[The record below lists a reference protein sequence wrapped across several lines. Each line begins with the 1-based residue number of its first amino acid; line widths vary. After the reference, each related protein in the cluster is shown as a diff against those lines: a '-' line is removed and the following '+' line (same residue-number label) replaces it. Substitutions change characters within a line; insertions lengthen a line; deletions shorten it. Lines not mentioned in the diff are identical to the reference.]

1 MEDEYVQSVV
11 VNLKSESQS
20 KLRTHNSELTTN
32 GLPLFIDTNMYV
44 MKVWCE
50 FVFGKCHP
58 WITDQIA
65 KRKYD
70 LYLLCNTDL
79 PWVKDELREYPDL
92 KTRDKLY
99 HIYKNILSKQ
109 SVPWE
114 DINGGYEER
123 LENAVKAVD
132 TLLES

>member
-1 MEDEYVQSVV
+1 MEDEYVQSAVRSR
-11 VNLKSESQS
+11 LSESQS
-20 KLRTHNSELTTN
+20 NFRPQNSELTTN

-44 MKVWCE
+44 MKVWCD
-50 FVFGKCHP
+50 FVFGKCHT
-58 WITDQIA
+58 WITEQIA

-92 KTRDKLY
+92 ETRDKLY

-123 LENAVKAVD
+123 LEKAVKAVD